1 MSVDTTARRVAILIS
16 REIRVDL
23 DQVVPEAK
31 LATLGADRIDVN
43 SIVVEIE
50 KAFGLS
56 VITDAEVDAI
66 TTVAEL
72 IAVAEALEH
81 RAAA

>member
-1 MSVDTTARRVAILIS
+1 MSVDTTARRVAIMIS

-56 VITDAEVDAI
+56 VITDAEVDTI

-72 IAVAEALEH
+72 IAVGEALEH